1 MGASAQSLGDKGV
14 AMAIELGESLLED
27 MLGVN
32 SSSDSDE
39 EIVHMG
45 DCRASSLGDEFFHS
59 KSEYGVSEYHA
70 CKRLLYS
77 TVGDSH
83 EKVWDIFL
91 LLPSFIFLATLG
103 YSSPRTRHQL
113 SKVSILPKTL
123 HILILTATAAAFLR
137 SLLLLALPTNP
148 HSDGVKD
155 KVSWTICRSI
165 GFSLDL
171 CCLLSLA
178 LLTSSASSSSSSSST
193 CCPPCSPAGASPG
206 SEAAPRH
213 PTKRYLQL
221 LTVSAVVWGIFTLV
235 LELAFPTKEFFV
247 FSTCSSLYGEGGG
260 LFTGLTALLLSFLY
274 SAVLVV
280 RLLSSPLNKQHSMA
294 LLFLVLGLVTHL
306 LRALG
311 GFLLFKDVPAG
322 ICLTALT
329 MFIQVTCLPPFAWFC
344 LLRPQLG
351 IDLFNRGGYRPQV
364 DGEWIEDDDEEEDSR
379 Q

>member
-1 MGASAQSLGDKGV
+1 
-14 AMAIELGESLLED
+14 MALELGESLLEN
-27 MLGVN
+27 MLGLNV
-32 SSSDSDE
+32 STDSDE
-39 EIVHMG
+39 EEPLHMG
-45 DCRASSLGDEFFHS
+45 DCRTSSLGDEFFHS

-77 TVGDSH
+77 TVGDSN

-91 LLPSFIFLATLG
+91 LLPSFVFLVILG
-103 YSSPRTRHQL
+103 YSSPRTRQQL
-113 SKVSILPKTL
+113 AKAPSILPKTL
-123 HILILTATAAAFLR
+123 HLLILTATAVAFLR
-137 SLLLLALPTNP
+137 SLLLLALPTHS

-155 KVSWTICRSI
+155 KVGWTICRSI

-178 LLTSSASSSSSSSST
+178 FPSSSSST
-193 CCPPCSPAGASPG
+193 STWCPPGSPTPGASPG
-206 SEAAPRH
+206 SETAPRH

-221 LTVSAVVWGIFTLV
+221 LAASALVWGIFTLV
-235 LELAFPTKEFFV
+235 LELAFPTKEFHV

-274 SAVLVV
+274 LAVLGI
-280 RLLSSPLNKQHSMA
+280 RLVSPLKPHSMA
-294 LLFLVLGLVTHL
+294 LLFLLLGLVTHL

-311 GFLLFKDVPAG
+311 GFLLFQDVPAG

-344 LLRPQLG
+344 LLRPLLG
-351 IDLFNRGGYRPQV
+351 IGFLNHGGYRRQM
-364 DGEWIEDDDEEEDSR
+364 DGEWIEDDDEEDSR
-379 Q
+379 HWRDLDDSPQTTNID